1 MMNQVR
7 SRSFVRREEQF
18 QDRWTSFG
26 KHTGIRKIYNRL
38 PAAKL
43 KKFDI
48 FQEYDLDFLEKI
60 SPDICVAVW
69 DQQKVL
75 FEEGSYIDL
84 AFFIVKGQVNIY
96 IQKQQNLLSQPI
108 FDKERSKI
116 YGADARDGN
125 GKVKALSPTVLQSQI
140 TQIKKSRKV
149 TFLSSMDVDLSW
161 GGKLLLGPG
170 EIFGETGAS
179 VGWPQS
185 VTAKTETQ
193 SILIQIRVP
202 ALEAMK
208 RKSGA
213 LKKRLNKIYVER
225 SLSAQLKNT
234 PLFQGCSDKFI
245 EEFKQNIELQ
255 SFRRGDVITQEG
267 TRADAV
273 YLVRSGFVKLSQKF
287 GAGEIVVNYLS
298 KGMVLGE
305 IEFLLNH
312 SNWLY
317 TTSSVE
323 NTELVRISQADFE
336 KLMAM
341 QPQAQRALWESSAR
355 RIKESGFSKRNIAE
369 SEFLNTALETG
380 LVEGNS
386 VLVIDLDTCTRCDD
400 CVRGCAETHGGL
412 PRFVREGEKYQNF
425 LIARSCY
432 QCQDPVCLI
441 GCPTGAIRRAGVG
454 DVVEIDPELCIGC
467 QACYH
472 KCPYNAITMVKTDV
486 LFGQHAAIKKAR
498 NEISQIATKCDLC
511 FNTGHTPACVSN
523 CPHGCAIRVP
533 GMEKFSRL
541 MSRRDR
547 IRNSSGFRWLKLVQ
561 SPNWAS
567 LFIAATAV
575 CLLVYLVNIIA
586 SEVNPGNAWGLSY
599 GAAAAAV
606 MLGAAFYGIRRRKMR
621 TASRHQWGRAQT
633 WVQFHIYGGAI
644 FLLLVFMHSGFGLPN
659 GALFWWLWLLSVWVT
674 ISGILGVALQKWLPR
689 ILASALSIE
698 VVYER
703 IPELI
708 RAIQK
713 NADSLVANCSQPIK
727 DFYRKKVAPSLTAPR
742 SRLIYYVDITG
753 GIQRRLRQFD
763 FLKTLLSGIERE
775 KLLELELIYKSK
787 LEIDAHYT
795 LQKALKTWL
804 YLHLPAS
811 IVLLVLV
818 VIHLFAAF
826 YY

>member
-1 MMNQVR
+1 MNQVR

-26 KHTGIRKIYNRL
+26 KHTGIRKIYSRL
-38 PAAKL
+38 PAVKL
-43 KKFDI
+43 KKFEI
-48 FQEYDLDFLEKI
+48 FQDYDLEFLEKI

-69 DQQKVL
+69 DNQKVL
-75 FEEGSYIDL
+75 YEEGSYIDL
-84 AFFIVKGQVNIY
+84 AFFVVKGQVNIY

-116 YGADARDGN
+116 YSAVADGN
-125 GKVKALSPTVLQSQI
+125 GREKRPSPTVLQTQI
-140 TQIKKSRKV
+140 TQIKKTRKV

-161 GGKLLLGPG
+161 GGTLSLGPR

-185 VTAKTETQ
+185 VTAKTATQ
-193 SILIQIRVP
+193 CILIQIRVP

-208 RKSGA
+208 RKSAA
-213 LKKRLNKIYVER
+213 LKKRLNQIYVER

-245 EEFKQNIELQ
+245 EEFKHNVELQ
-255 SFRRGDVITQEG
+255 SFRRNDVITQEG
-267 TRADAV
+267 ARADAV

-287 GAGEIVVNYLS
+287 GAGELVVNYLS

-305 IEFLLNH
+305 IEYLLKH
-312 SNWLY
+312 AGWIYSA
-317 TTSSVE
+317 SSVE
-323 NTELVRISQADFE
+323 NTELVRISHADFE
-336 KLMAM
+336 KVMAK
-341 QPQAQRALWESSAR
+341 QPQAQKALWESSAR

-400 CVRGCAETHGGL
+400 CVRGCADTHGGL

-425 LIARSCY
+425 LITRSCY

-454 DVVEIDPELCIGC
+454 DVVEIDAELCIGC
-467 QACYH
+467 QACYN

-486 LFGQHAAIKKAR
+486 LLGQHAAVKKAR
-498 NEISQIATKCDLC
+498 NEITQIATKCDLC

-533 GMEKFSRL
+533 GMDKFSKL
-541 MSRRDR
+541 LSRRER
-547 IRNSSGFRWLKLVQ
+547 VKNSSRFQWLKLVQ
-561 SPNWAS
+561 SPSWAAA
-567 LFIAATAV
+567 FIAATVV
-575 CLLVYLVNIIA
+575 CLLVYLINVIV

-599 GAAAAAV
+599 GAAAAV
-606 MLGAAFYGIRRRKMR
+606 LMLGAAFYGIRRRKMR
-621 TASRHQWGRAQT
+621 TASRHKWGKAQS
-633 WVQFHIYGGAI
+633 WVQFHIYGGAV

-659 GALFWWLWLLSVWVT
+659 GALFWWLWILSVWVT
-674 ISGILGVALQKWLPR
+674 ISGILGVVLQKWLPR

-708 RAIQK
+708 QSIKK
-713 NADSLVANCSQPIK
+713 NADSLAANCSQPIK
-727 DFYRKKVAPSLTAPR
+727 DFYRKKIAPSLTAPR

-775 KLLELELIYKSK
+775 KLIELELMYKSK

-811 IVLLVLV
+811 IALLVLV

>member
-1 MMNQVR
+1 MNQVR
-7 SRSFVRREEQF
+7 SRSYVRREEQF
-18 QDRWTSFG
+18 SDRWTAFG
-26 KHTGIRKIYNRL
+26 KHTGIRKIYSRL

-43 KKFDI
+43 RQFDI
-48 FQEYDLDFLEKI
+48 FRDYDLEFLEKI

-69 DQQKVL
+69 DKQKVL

-84 AFFIVKGQVNIY
+84 AFFVVKGQVEIC
-96 IQKQQNLLSQPI
+96 IQKQQNLLSKPI

-116 YGADARDGN
+116 YGADSSNGN
-125 GKVKALSPTVLQSQI
+125 FQRLSPTVLQTQI
-140 TQIKKSRKV
+140 TQIKKTRKI
-149 TFLSSMDVDLSW
+149 TFLSSMDVDLPW
-161 GGKLLLGPG
+161 GGKLSLGPG
-170 EIFGETGAS
+170 EMFGETGAS
-179 VGWPQS
+179 MGWPQS
-185 VTAKTETQ
+185 VTAKTVSECV
-193 SILIQIRVP
+193 LVQIRTP

-208 RKSGA
+208 RKSPV
-213 LKKRLNKIYVER
+213 LKKRLNQIYVER
-225 SLSAQLKNT
+225 SLSSQLKNT
-234 PLFQGCSDKFI
+234 PLFQGCSDQFI
-245 EEFKQNIELQ
+245 EEFKKNIELQ
-255 SFRRGDVITQEG
+255 SFRRNDVITQEG
-267 TRADAV
+267 APADAV
-273 YLVRSGFVKLSQKF
+273 YLIRSGFVKLSQKF
-287 GAGEIVVNYLS
+287 GAGELVVNYLS
-298 KGMVLGE
+298 KGMLLGE
-305 IEFLLNH
+305 IEFLLKH
-312 SNWLY
+312 TEWLY
-317 TTSSVE
+317 TASSVE
-323 NTELVRISQADFE
+323 NTELVRISHADFE
-336 KLMAM
+336 KVMAK
-341 QPQAQRALWESSAR
+341 QPQVQKALWESSAK

-400 CVRGCAETHGGL
+400 CVRGCADTHGGL

-425 LIARSCY
+425 LITRSCY

-454 DVVEIDPELCIGC
+454 DVVEIDAELCIGC
-467 QACYH
+467 QACYQ
-472 KCPYNAITMVKTDV
+472 KCPYNAITMVKTDA
-486 LFGQHAAIKKAR
+486 LLGQHAAVKKAR

-541 MSRRDR
+541 LSRRER
-547 IRNSSGFRWLKLVQ
+547 VKGNIRFGLLKFAQSSK
-561 SPNWAS
+561 WATA
-567 LFIAATAV
+567 FIAATAICV
-575 CLLVYLVNIIA
+575 LVYLINVIV
-586 SEVNPGNAWGLSY
+586 SEVDAGNVWGLSY
-599 GAAAAAV
+599 GAAAATL
-606 MLGAAFYGIRRRKMR
+606 MFGAAFYGIRRRKMR
-621 TASRHQWGRAQT
+621 TASRQKWGRAQS

-644 FLLLVFMHSGFGLPN
+644 FLLLVFMHSGFRLPN
-659 GALFWWLWLLSVWVT
+659 GALFWWLWILSVWVT
-674 ISGILGVALQKWLPR
+674 ISGILGVGLQKWLPR

-708 RAIQK
+708 QAIRK
-713 NADSLVANCSQPIK
+713 KADTLAASCSQPIK
-727 DFYRKKVAPSLTAPR
+727 DFYRKKIALSLTAPR
-742 SRLIYYVDITG
+742 SRLIYFVDITG

-763 FLKTLLSGIERE
+763 FLKTLLSGSERE
-775 KLLELELIYKSK
+775 KLVELEMMYKSK

-795 LQKALKTWL
+795 LQKALKIWL